1 MNFNKIAIGLVLV
14 VMACSS
20 NERETPK
27 GIKFTMVREGEGR
40 MGQPGE
46 YVNLNLIF
54 KDENDSIWN
63 DSRSLPF
70 PMILQLREESQ
81 NNPGF
86 EEIVH
91 MLKEG
96 DSVTFQL
103 TAKSLFEDTW
113 EQPIPEGM
121 DPESKFTF
129 YMGVAEVMSD
139 LRIREMEQEYIEKL
153 NAEQMVIDGKKID
166 EYLAAS
172 NIEAQKTESG
182 LRYIITKEGTGDPV
196 AVGNEVS
203 IDYAGYLLD
212 GTLFDTSIEAV
223 AKKENSS
230 STGKAF
236 GPLTLQA
243 GSGQV
248 IKGWEEAVLLM
259 KKGTKMR
266 VWIPSPLAYGP
277 QARSAI
283 IKPNSILVFD
293 MEMIDI
299 KR

>member
-1 MNFNKIAIGLVLV
+1 MNLNKIAIGLVLV
-14 VMACSS
+14 AMACSS

-40 MGQPGE
+40 AGSPGE
-46 YVNLNLIF
+46 YVMLNMIF
-54 KDENDSIWN
+54 KDEKDSIWN
-63 DSRSLPF
+63 DTRTMPV

-81 NNPGF
+81 NNAGF

-91 MLKEG
+91 MMKEG

-121 DPESKFTF
+121 NPEAKFTF
-129 YMGVAEVMSD
+129 YMGVKEVMSD
-139 LRIREMEQEYIEKL
+139 LRIREMEQEYIEKM
-153 NAEQMVIDGKKID
+153 NAEQLIIDGKKI
-166 EYLAAS
+166 EEHLAAS
-172 NIEAQKTESG
+172 DIDAQRTESG
-182 LRYIITKEGTGDPV
+182 LRYLITKEGTGDAV

-223 AKKENSS
+223 AKKEKGESA
-230 STGKAF
+230 GGAF

-248 IKGWEEAVLLM
+248 IKGWDEAVLLM

-293 MEMIDI
+293 MELKDI